1 MAATIRAKY
10 DTQKHKKHR
19 VNYYQKVNN
28 NLQKED
34 MKQPRQQRA
43 SQFSPFAALRGL
55 EELIE
60 DKTVLRTPRRELLED
75 AALELCETIA
85 RLRAGDE
92 ARVTYYHID
101 RYITTN
107 GRVEKLDEIYRNIR
121 LDGRTISFDDIL
133 DIEIIN
139 HSC

>member
-1 MAATIRAKY
+1 
-10 DTQKHKKHR
+10 
-19 VNYYQKVNN
+19 
-28 NLQKED
+28 

-85 RLRAGDE
+85 RLRTGDE

-121 LDGRTISFDDIL
+121 LDGRTISLDDIL